1 MNKSELIATVV
12 TKTGYT
18 KKAVQEVL
26 DSLIETT
33 EKTVS
38 KGEDVVLVGFGT
50 FKKASRKARKGVNP
64 QTGKEIKIAARKV
77 PIFRP
82 GAAFK
87 DAVSKVK
94 K

>member
-1 MNKSELIATVV
+1 MNKSELIATVA
-12 TKTGYT
+12 TKTGCT
-18 KKAVQEVL
+18 KKAVQDIL
-26 DSLIETT
+26 DSLVETT

-50 FKKASRKARKGVNP
+50 FKRANRKARKGVNP

-77 PIFRP
+77 PVFKP

-87 DAVSKVK
+87 DAVSKAK

>member
-26 DSLIETT
+26 DSLVETT

-50 FKKASRKARKGVNP
+50 FKRASRKARKGVNP
-64 QTGKEIKIAARKV
+64 QTGKEIKIAARKAPV
-77 PIFRP
+77 FRP

-87 DAVSKVK
+87 DAVSKAK

>member
-26 DSLIETT
+26 DSLVETT

-50 FKKASRKARKGVNP
+50 FKRASRKARKGVNP

-77 PIFRP
+77 PVFRP

-87 DAVSKVK
+87 DAVSKAK